1 MIECEGAARFFQD
14 AVARAPFSCT
24 SNAFRVH
31 EEAMRFLCI
40 SKLELGN

>member
-1 MIECEGAARFFQD
+1 MIECEGARFFQD

-24 SNAFRVH
+24 SNAFRVY
-31 EEAMRFLCI
+31 EAMRFLCI